1 MSVENETDGPEL
13 LLPPEPHPQLSE
25 DGIDS
30 YYKEVRHCSV
40 WSNETQEYIL
50 YNMTAIDVVCWI
62 RSLFLPFQDNGP
74 VDVAVETE
82 AVKPRKKR
90 TTR

>member
-1 MSVENETDGPEL
+1 MMLPCLVIQFLSSHVAFIIYLHCFVGRRKAMSVENETDGPEL

-40 WSNETQEYIL
+40 WSNETQEYI
-50 YNMTAIDVVCWI
+50 
-62 RSLFLPFQDNGP
+62 FL
-74 VDVAVETE
+74 T
-82 AVKPRKKR
+82 
-90 TTR
+90 